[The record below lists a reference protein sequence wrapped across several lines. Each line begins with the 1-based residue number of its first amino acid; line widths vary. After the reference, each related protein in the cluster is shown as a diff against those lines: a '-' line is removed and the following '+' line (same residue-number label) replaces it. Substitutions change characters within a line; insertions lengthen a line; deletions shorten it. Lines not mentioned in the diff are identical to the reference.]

1 MGYRVSA
8 KVDYAVRAAASLAA
22 TQLSVPG
29 GATMSRAEDLARDL
43 AIPPRFLVNILSDLR
58 RAGLVASQR
67 GAQGGYLLAR
77 GAANV
82 TVGEVVKAVD
92 PELLPE
98 QHSKALSELWN
109 RVSDAV
115 DTILDGVS
123 LADLVLAGGF
133 AAAPSRVPCRKEGI
147 AGEPYL

>member
-8 KVDYAVRAAASLAA
+8 KVDYAVRAAVSLAA
-22 TQLSVPG
+22 SQLSVPG
-29 GATMSRAEDLARDL
+29 GAAMSRAEDLARDL
-43 AIPPRFLVNILSDLR
+43 AIPPRFLVNGLSDLR

-67 GAQGGYLLAR
+67 GSQGGYLLAR

-82 TVGEVVKAVD
+82 MVGEVVKAVD
-92 PELLPE
+92 PELVPA

-109 RVSDAV
+109 RVSVAV

-123 LADLVLAGGF
+123 LADLVLAGRFGPG
-133 AAAPSRVPCRKEGI
+133 PSRVAGRKEGI

>member
-77 GAANV
+77 AAANV
-82 TVGEVVKAVD
+82 AVGEVVKAVD
-92 PELLPE
+92 
-98 QHSKALSELWN
+98 
-109 RVSDAV
+109 R
-115 DTILDGVS
+115 VS
-123 LADLVLAGGF
+123 LADLVLAGGSG
-133 AAAPSRVPCRKEGI
+133 AAPSRVACRKEGI
-147 AGEPYL
+147 AGEWQAPGE

>member
-98 QHSKALSELWN
+98 QHSKAFSQLWN
-109 RVSDAV
+109 QVSVAV

-123 LADLVLAGGF
+123 LADLVLAGG
-133 AAAPSRVPCRKEGI
+133 V
-147 AGEPYL
+147 